1 MTESWSS
8 LSDGEL
14 VLAPFEQPVAGVQSL
29 GYLHSIGY
37 ILKVTK
43 FLFKCQY
50 PNYAGLH
57 ASLIKRTTE
66 VFGYQLRKCR
76 GVRGLSKIF

>member
-1 MTESWSS
+1 MDVQIQGEKTPQEP

-43 FLFKCQY
+43 FLFKVSV
-50 PNYAGLH
+50 P
-57 ASLIKRTTE
+57 K
-66 VFGYQLRKCR
+66 LRWLAC
-76 GVRGLSKIF
+76 FTN